1 MSRVNIDKKKFEFVD
16 INKLEIVDEVSK
28 TKPVSYYQDAYGRFK
43 KNKASVVATILIG
56 IIFIFTIIGPFMRNY
71 TLVDDNPGLAL
82 QFQNL
87 PAKVPG
93 LEKLGIFDGTRVIN
107 GRNKLYWDQMPEGVV
122 VEIVSETVTAD
133 GTVLQDAL
141 VNYYRYDAYIKTY
154 GNRIESS
161 VIVTSLTYEQYQ
173 EALALNAVIQ
183 LHSYDAEADRYNVQL
198 DVYQYAFQTDADHI
212 YFWFGTNALGED
224 VFTNLWIASRT
235 SILLAVLISV
245 INIIIGVII
254 GSFVGYYG
262 GLFDLLFERFIDIL
276 ANLPFLIILTL
287 MILRRGNG
295 ILTIIMAFIMTGW
308 IGSYSITRVQFY
320 RYRNREYVLAGR
332 TYGARDSRLI
342 FKHIFPNAIGT
353 LITSF
358 SLAIPSFIFTESVY
372 SFLGIINY
380 AESTSIGRMLSEGQA
395 VMQRFPHLL
404 LFPAVYI
411 SILMLSFNLFSNGL
425 RDAFNPS
432 LRGVE

>member
-1 MSRVNIDKKKFEFVD
+1 MSQINIDKKKFDFVD
-16 INKLEIVDEVSK
+16 INDLNIVDEVSK
-28 TKPVSYYQDAYGRFK
+28 TKAVSYYQDAYNRFK
-43 KNKASVVATILIG
+43 KNKASVVASILIG
-56 IIFIFTIIGPFMRNY
+56 IIFLFTIIGPYMRNY
-71 TLVDDNPGLAL
+71 KLIDENPGLAL

-87 PAKVPG
+87 PAKIPG
-93 LEKLGIFDGTRVIN
+93 LEKLGIFDGSRVVN
-107 GRNKLYWDQMPEGVV
+107 GRAKAYWDQMPEGIVI
-122 VEIVSETVTAD
+122 EIVNETVTQD
-133 GTVLQDAL
+133 GTILQDAK
-141 VNYYRYDAYIKTY
+141 VDYYKYDAYIKTY
-154 GNRIESS
+154 GNRVDRAVVVS
-161 VIVTSLTYEQYQ
+161 TLTYEEYL
-173 EALALNAVIQ
+173 EALELNAVIQ
-183 LHSYDAEADRYNVQL
+183 LHSYDIDANRYNVQL
-198 DVYQYAFQTDADHI
+198 DVYQYAFQQDAEDVH
-212 YFWFGTNALGED
+212 FWFGTNSLGQD

-235 SILLAVLISV
+235 SILLAVVISV
-245 INIIIGVII
+245 INIIFGVII
-254 GSFVGYYG
+254 GSAIGYYG
-262 GLFDLLFERFIDIL
+262 GLLDLIFERFIDIL

-287 MILRRGNG
+287 LILRYGTGFG
-295 ILTIIMAFIMTGW
+295 IIILAFTATGW
-308 IGSYSITRVQFY
+308 ISSYSLTRVQFY
-320 RYRNREYVLAGR
+320 RYRSREYVLAAR
-332 TYGARDSRLI
+332 TYGAKDRRII

-353 LITSF
+353 LITSL